1 MWYTGKTRN
10 RNGVAIIVDG
20 NLKDEVVEIKRKSD
34 RIILVKLMI
43 DKETFNIISAYAPQ
57 IGLDKSTKK
66 AFWEDLEEIV
76 QGVPLGEKLFIGAD
90 LNGHVGSTNEGFE
103 RVHGG
108 YGYGV
113 KNEGGE
119 SILDFTVAYDLIL
132 ANTFFKKRESH
143 LITFSSRPNKSQID
157 FVMTRKVDRA
167 VCKDCKVLP
176 GECLVSQ
183 HKLMVVDVGV
193 KWRKQKYR
201 SNTCIKTR
209 WWNLNGGKM
218 ALFKDKMLQD
228 DPWRVEGEPNMIWD
242 EMASRIRNTAREVL
256 GESRGRGP
264 PTKETWWWNEEVQQA
279 IKAKKECYKRLH
291 KCRNEDNY
299 KCFRQARKDAKKAIR
314 EARGKACEGLYQ
326 KLETKDGEKDI
337 YRIAKQRERR
347 TKDLIRIK
355 CIKDE
360 ADRVLVKEDEIN
372 ERWQTYFDT
381 LFNEESRGDFGDLDV
396 TFDDTN
402 RRFVRRIRAQE
413 VKEAMNK
420 MKNGKALGP
429 DDIPIEVWRCLG
441 DIGVT

>member
-10 RNGVAIIVDG
+10 RNGVAIIVDE

-43 DKETFNIISAYAPQ
+43 GEETFNIISVYAPR
-57 IGLDKSTKK
+57 IGLEESTKK

-119 SILDFTVAYDLIL
+119 SILDFAVAYDLIL
-132 ANTFFKKRESH
+132 ANT
-143 LITFSSRPNKSQID
+143 
-157 FVMTRKVDRA
+157 KVDRA
-167 VCKDCKVLP
+167 ICKDCKVLP

-201 SNTCIKTR
+201 SNKCIKTR

-218 ALFKDKMLQD
+218 TLFKDKMLQG

-299 KCFRQARKDAKKAIR
+299 KCFRQARKDAKKAVR
-314 EARGKACEGLYQ
+314 EARGKACEQLYQ

-372 ERWQTYFDT
+372 ER
-381 LFNEESRGDFGDLDV
+381 
-396 TFDDTN
+396 
-402 RRFVRRIRAQE
+402 
-413 VKEAMNK
+413 
-420 MKNGKALGP
+420 
-429 DDIPIEVWRCLG
+429 
-441 DIGVT
+441 